1 MRKLPPFFVFSPF
14 AAAAQSVAS
23 FDRPQEHM
31 GVRGMQQAQDA
42 PLHVKDC
49 QMTVR
54 KTDSLL
60 RGDRTPAY
68 AADTSKGVRPP
79 AFLSKASLAHELD
92 MAESTV
98 DEMVRRGVLPKPVK
112 LSAGC
117 VRWSWT
123 AVEYALAS
131 LGGTIEDSDPFM
143 AGAKHATK
151 TATEGSRGTS

>member
-1 MRKLPPFFVFSPF
+1 MTLRKADILLRC
-14 AAAAQSVAS
+14 
-23 FDRPQEHM
+23 DRPSAH
-31 GVRGMQQAQDA
+31 A
-42 PLHVKDC
+42 PDGSKSV
-49 QMTVR
+49 T
-54 KTDSLL
+54 
-60 RGDRTPAY
+60 
-68 AADTSKGVRPP
+68 TSRPP

-131 LGGTIEDSDPFM
+131 LGGEIQDTDPFM

-151 TATEGSRGTS
+151 TAAEGSRGAS

>member
-1 MRKLPPFFVFSPF
+1 
-14 AAAAQSVAS
+14 
-23 FDRPQEHM
+23 
-31 GVRGMQQAQDA
+31 
-42 PLHVKDC
+42 
-49 QMTVR
+49 MTVR
-54 KTDSLL
+54 KADNLL
-60 RGDRTPAY
+60 RGDRTFAHG
-68 AADTSKGVRPP
+68 ADSSKGVTTSRPP

-131 LGGTIEDSDPFM
+131 LGGTIEDGDPFM

-151 TATEGSRGTS
+151 TATQGSRGAS